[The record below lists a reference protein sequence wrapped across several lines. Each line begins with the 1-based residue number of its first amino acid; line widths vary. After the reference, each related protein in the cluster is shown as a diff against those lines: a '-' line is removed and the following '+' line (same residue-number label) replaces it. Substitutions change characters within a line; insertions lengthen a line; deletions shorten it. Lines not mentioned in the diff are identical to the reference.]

1 MSSRQGVYPLRGIAQ
16 NYAWGQLG
24 LESAVGR
31 LISRNESVSSSK
43 PYAGACL
50 GVSLFPLKNDS
61 QCTVI
66 SSDAI
71 VTPQ

>member
-31 LISRNESVSSSK
+31 LISRNESVLSSK

-50 GVSLFPLKNDS
+50 RVSHFYLFYNDS
-61 QCTVI
+61 QLAVL
-66 SSDAI
+66 SSDRI
-71 VTPQ
+71 FTH